1 MRRFLHYLLAI
12 VLFGV
17 FFASYS
23 DLLSHV
29 LYYNEQH
36 QLFLYTADY
45 YHSQTLTGWLT
56 AFVVQFFHY
65 PLLGAAVMSALLTA
79 IYLMTWRIFTALS
92 RREDILCLSLIPSLA
107 LWVWT
112 AGLSH
117 TLSVVVWAFIV
128 LAMLFVPACLMA
140 KGKTIKQFPLV
151 GWKYAVAVV
160 VSVAVISLASGYS
173 FLRSFSMS
181 EFRMIKAQQAIDR
194 HDWDDALHHTER
206 YLDNQKQPNP
216 LIFYFHNIA
225 LYNKGELLNR
235 LFDYQPVVGINALY
249 FPWQSRTRE
258 TEYGHY
264 LLEQLG
270 CINDAQHWEFE
281 AMVVWGETAP
291 RLINLAR
298 YNIIN
303 HRKAIARKYI
313 ARKYIARLRQSLFY
327 KDEADRLEACVES
340 GQIEGLRAFSTNEPE
355 KANFVNILN
364 IGPNLQYVL
373 SQDPRNRMAYEYLM
387 CDLLLSNNL
396 SRFVENLQLAAGF
409 YKQMPRIFDE
419 ALLVYQLGG
428 NDTKDLQPSDDT
440 KSRFQQYAQIA
451 QSGNMAALQA
461 EFGNTYWFYLNCVSP
476 YGNRLKKE

>member
-1 MRRFLHYLLAI
+1 
-12 VLFGV
+12 
-17 FFASYS
+17 
-23 DLLSHV
+23 
-29 LYYNEQH
+29 
-36 QLFLYTADY
+36 
-45 YHSQTLTGWLT
+45 
-56 AFVVQFFHY
+56 
-65 PLLGAAVMSALLTA
+65 
-79 IYLMTWRIFTALS
+79 
-92 RREDILCLSLIPSLA
+92 
-107 LWVWT
+107 
-112 AGLSH
+112 
-117 TLSVVVWAFIV
+117 
-128 LAMLFVPACLMA
+128 
-140 KGKTIKQFPLV
+140 
-151 GWKYAVAVV
+151 
-160 VSVAVISLASGYS
+160 
-173 FLRSFSMS
+173 
-181 EFRMIKAQQAIDR
+181 MIKAQQAIDR

-206 YLDNQKQPNP
+206 YIDNQKQPNP

-313 ARKYIARLRQSLFY
+313 ARLRQSLFY

-396 SRFVENLQLAAGF
+396 SRFVENLQLAASF

>member
-1 MRRFLHYLLAI
+1 
-12 VLFGV
+12 
-17 FFASYS
+17 
-23 DLLSHV
+23 
-29 LYYNEQH
+29 
-36 QLFLYTADY
+36 
-45 YHSQTLTGWLT
+45 
-56 AFVVQFFHY
+56 
-65 PLLGAAVMSALLTA
+65 
-79 IYLMTWRIFTALS
+79 
-92 RREDILCLSLIPSLA
+92 
-107 LWVWT
+107 
-112 AGLSH
+112 
-117 TLSVVVWAFIV
+117 
-128 LAMLFVPACLMA
+128 
-140 KGKTIKQFPLV
+140 
-151 GWKYAVAVV
+151 
-160 VSVAVISLASGYS
+160 
-173 FLRSFSMS
+173 
-181 EFRMIKAQQAIDR
+181 MIKAQQAIDR

-206 YLDNQKQPNP
+206 YLDNKKQPNP

-313 ARKYIARLRQSLFY
+313 ARLRQSLFY

-340 GQIEGLRAFSTNEPE
+340 GQIEGLRAFSTKEPE

-396 SRFVENLQLAAGF
+396 SRFVENLQLVAGF

>member
-29 LYYNEQH
+29 LSYNEKH
-36 QLFLYTADY
+36 QLFLYTAYY

-128 LAMLFVPACLMA
+128 LVMLFVPSCLLA
-140 KGKTIKQFPLV
+140 KGKTIKQFPLA

-303 HRKAIARKYI
+303 HRKAI

>member
-1 MRRFLHYLLAI
+1 MLAI

-128 LAMLFVPACLMA
+128 LAMLFVPACLLA
-140 KGKTIKQFPLV
+140 KGKTIKQFPLA
-151 GWKYAVAVV
+151 GWKYAVAVI

-396 SRFVENLQLAAGF
+396 SRFVENLQLAASF

>member
-128 LAMLFVPACLMA
+128 LVMLFVPSCLLA
-140 KGKTIKQFPLV
+140 KGKTIKQFPLAD
-151 GWKYAVAVV
+151 WKYAVAVV

-235 LFDYQPVVGINALY
+235 LFDYQLVVGINALY

-303 HRKAIARKYI
+303 HRKAI

>member
-56 AFVVQFFHY
+56 AFVVQFFHN
-65 PLLGAAVMSALLTA
+65 PLLGAAVMSVLLTA

-128 LAMLFVPACLMA
+128 LVMLFVPACLLA
-140 KGKTIKQFPLV
+140 KGKTIKQFPLA

-160 VSVAVISLASGYS
+160 VSVAVISLVSGYS

-291 RLINLAR
+291 RLTNLAR

-303 HRKAIARKYI
+303 HRKAI

-340 GQIEGLRAFSTNEPE
+340 GQIDGLRAFSTNEPE

-419 ALLVYQLGG
+419 ALLVYLLGG

>member
-128 LAMLFVPACLMA
+128 LVMLFVPACLLA
-140 KGKTIKQFPLV
+140 KGKTIKQFPLA
-151 GWKYAVAVV
+151 GWKYAIAVV

-313 ARKYIARLRQSLFY
+313 ARLRQNLFY

-340 GQIEGLRAFSTNEPE
+340 GQIEGLRAFSTKEPE

-373 SQDPRNRMAYEYLM
+373 SQDPHNRMAYEYLM

>member
-1 MRRFLHYLLAI
+1 
-12 VLFGV
+12 
-17 FFASYS
+17 
-23 DLLSHV
+23 
-29 LYYNEQH
+29 
-36 QLFLYTADY
+36 
-45 YHSQTLTGWLT
+45 
-56 AFVVQFFHY
+56 
-65 PLLGAAVMSALLTA
+65 
-79 IYLMTWRIFTALS
+79 
-92 RREDILCLSLIPSLA
+92 
-107 LWVWT
+107 
-112 AGLSH
+112 
-117 TLSVVVWAFIV
+117 
-128 LAMLFVPACLMA
+128 
-140 KGKTIKQFPLV
+140 
-151 GWKYAVAVV
+151 
-160 VSVAVISLASGYS
+160 
-173 FLRSFSMS
+173 MS

-313 ARKYIARLRQSLFY
+313 ARLRQSLFY

-440 KSRFQQYAQIA
+440 KSRFQQYVQIA

>member
-1 MRRFLHYLLAI
+1 MLAI

-65 PLLGAAVMSALLTA
+65 PLLGAVVMSALLTA

-128 LAMLFVPACLMA
+128 LAMLFVPACLLA
-140 KGKTIKQFPLV
+140 KGKTIKQFPLA
-151 GWKYAVAVV
+151 GGKYAVAVV

-206 YLDNQKQPNP
+206 YLENQNRPNP

-303 HRKAIARKYI
+303 HRKAI

-476 YGNRLKKE
+476 YGNRLRKE

>member
-117 TLSVVVWAFIV
+117 TLSVVVLAFIV
-128 LAMLFVPACLMA
+128 LVMLFVPACLLA
-140 KGKTIKQFPLV
+140 KGKTIKQFPLA

-160 VSVAVISLASGYS
+160 VSVTVISLASGYS

-313 ARKYIARLRQSLFY
+313 ARLRQSLFY
-327 KDEADRLEACVES
+327 KDEADRLEDCVES
-340 GQIEGLRAFSTNEPE
+340 GQIEGLRAFSTKEPE

-476 YGNRLKKE
+476 YGNRLRKE